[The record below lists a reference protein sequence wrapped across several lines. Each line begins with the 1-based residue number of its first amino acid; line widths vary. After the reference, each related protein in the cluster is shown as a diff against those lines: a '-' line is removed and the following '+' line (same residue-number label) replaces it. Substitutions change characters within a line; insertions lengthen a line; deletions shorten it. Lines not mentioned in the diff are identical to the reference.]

1 MVHSSIQSCPK
12 TIALPLI
19 FVPGI
24 MGSRLRISGTTDI
37 VWEPQDS
44 IVNALGIA
52 HRDAAGKRDRMI
64 GSNGAAYSP
73 GYLEVD
79 PGQVGDFL
87 TRERIERGWGGL
99 MQGSYAG
106 FMGWLENIAGTSAA
120 GQLPGGGAELN
131 YEVWA
136 HPYNWTDDNLNSG
149 KALGETVAKAV
160 AETSRKYSDTDIRVL
175 KPVIVTHSM
184 GGLVARAYTQ
194 IHGGASDVHGVIHG
208 ALPCDGSPAAYKR
221 IVAGFDGG
229 GIKGTIERHVLGANQ
244 QEATATAANMP
255 GVLELLP
262 NQTHKSIDGDTKWL
276 FAKGHDDS
284 RLWAKPLSNPYGEIY
299 LNQKDWWR
307 LIVREYLNPGGKA
320 EEAFF
325 DFRHQLRKA
334 IAFHAQ
340 LGPSAF
346 HPNTRMFFA
355 NDAGHPSFDHVE
367 WKQTAQEDDIPLD
380 AEQRNDG
387 RGTHE
392 WGQWY
397 LFPTNYGVQNAFQAK
412 TRYEIQPPDAPGDG
426 TVHAGSGKYVS
437 GPMSEPLTNGFEHQ
451 AAFDSTEAR
460 RLTARWLFDMVEE
473 QL

>member
-1 MVHSSIQSCPK
+1 MAHSSIKSCPEP
-12 TIALPLI
+12 IALPLI

-24 MGSRLRISGTTDI
+24 MGSRLRIAGTTDV

-44 IVNALGIA
+44 TVNALGLARRGAI
-52 HRDAAGKRDRMI
+52 GKRDRMI
-64 GSNGAAYSP
+64 GPDGAPYSP
-73 GYLEVD
+73 DYLEVD
-79 PGQVGDFL
+79 PGQVDDFL
-87 TRERIERGWGGL
+87 SQERIDRGWGGL
-99 MQGSYAG
+99 MQGSYAS
-106 FMGWLENIAGTSAA
+106 FMAWLENMAETPAA
-120 GQLPGGGAELN
+120 GQVPRGCFNLH
-131 YEVWA
+131 YEVWV

-160 AETSRKYSDTDIRVL
+160 AETTQKYRDTDVQVL

-208 ALPCDGSPAAYKR
+208 ALPSDGAPAAYKR
-221 IVAGFDGG
+221 IVAGFEGG

-244 QEATATAANMP
+244 QEATATAGNMP

-262 NQTHKSIDGDTKWL
+262 NQTHKSVDGSTKWL
-276 FAKGHDDS
+276 FATGRDGS
-284 RLWAKPLSNPYGEIY
+284 RLWAKPEANPYGEIY
-299 LNQKDWWR
+299 RNEQDWWR
-307 LIVREYLNPGGKA
+307 LIVKEYLNPEGDSGA
-320 EEAFF
+320 AFKQF
-325 DFRHQLRKA
+325 LTSLKDAAK
-334 IAFHAQ
+334 FHAQ

-346 HPNTRMFFA
+346 HPNTRMFYA
-355 NDAGHPSFDHVE
+355 NGSGHPAFDHIE
-367 WKQTAQEDDIPLD
+367 WKQTAQEDVIPAD
-380 AEQRNDG
+380 AERNNDG
-387 RGTHE
+387 RGTLE
-392 WGQWY
+392 WGQWHTY
-397 LFPTNYGVQNAFQAK
+397 TTPYGAQTTFLAE
-412 TRYEIQPPDAPGDG
+412 TRYEIQPADALGDG